1 MITFPNGHNQT
12 LSEYAL
18 THFNDTHALDAGK
31 PLRKRLNDFLMNAYQ
46 SLELDN
52 HNIIDNFASIT
63 VWSRGIFSPDFTGI
77 SLLSLDQQTLQNTPV
92 VWIFE
97 NQNTATRILR
107 DGYFFPFIIASG
119 QPNRAVKQLL
129 QTLLDRNVTLLYHGD
144 LDISG
149 IDIASRLKKDFP
161 AIKFPFFT
169 TYEFTK
175 RAQIPSPKDQRAST
189 AYSAFDSLRQLVLS
203 TKTAVYEEQFNINE
217 FDNYYRTEKYLKTL
231 NENT

>member
-1 MITFPNGHNQT
+1 MTTFPNGHNLT

-18 THFNDTHALDAGK
+18 KHFNDTHALDVGK
-31 PLRKRLNDFLMNAYQ
+31 RLRKHLNDFLMDTYQ
-46 SLELDN
+46 SLDLDK
-52 HNIIDNFASIT
+52 HNIIDNFASVA
-63 VWSRGIFSPDFTGI
+63 VWSRGIFSPDFTGV
-77 SLLSLDQQTLQNTPV
+77 SLLSLDRQTLQDTPV

-97 NQNTATRILR
+97 NQNTATRVIR
-107 DGYFFPFIIASG
+107 DGYLFPFIIASG

-129 QTLLDRNVTLLYHGD
+129 QTLLDHDITLLYHGD

-175 RAQIPSPKDQRAST
+175 RAQVAIPKNQKAST
-189 AYSAFDSLRQLVLS
+189 SYSAFDSLKQLVSS
-203 TKTAVYEEQFNINE
+203 TKSAIYEEHFDLRDI
-217 FDNYYRTEKYLKTL
+217 DNYYRTEHYLKIMKG
-231 NENT
+231 NT

>member
-1 MITFPNGHNQT
+1 MTTFPNGQNQT

-18 THFNDTHALDAGK
+18 THFNNTHALDAGK
-31 PLRKRLNDFLMNAYQ
+31 PLRKRLNDFLMDTYQ
-46 SLELDN
+46 SLDLDK
-52 HNIIDNFASIT
+52 HNIIDNFASIS
-63 VWSRGIFSPDFTGI
+63 VWSRGVFSPDFTGV
-77 SLLSLDQQTLQNTPV
+77 SLLTLDQQTLQDTPV
-92 VWIFE
+92 VWVFE
-97 NQNTATRILR
+97 NQNTATRIIR

-161 AIKFPFFT
+161 GIKFPFFT

-175 RAQIPSPKDQRAST
+175 RAQVAIPKNQKAST
-189 AYSAFDSLRQLVLS
+189 TYSAFDSLRQLVLS
-203 TKTAVYEEQFNINE
+203 TKSAVYEEHFDTRD
-217 FDNYYRTEKYLKTL
+217 FDNYYRTECYLKTKKG
-231 NENT
+231 NT